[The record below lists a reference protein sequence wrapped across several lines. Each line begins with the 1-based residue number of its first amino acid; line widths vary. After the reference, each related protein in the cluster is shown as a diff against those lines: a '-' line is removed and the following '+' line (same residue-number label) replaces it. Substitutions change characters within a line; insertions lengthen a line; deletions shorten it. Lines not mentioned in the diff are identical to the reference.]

1 MLKRLFNTRYFIIT
15 LLLTPILS
23 QSMALPP
30 VNEKSLPLTPV
41 MAEINA
47 SLVEQSY
54 QDYLIADSLINEKE
68 GVYNPQLAFNTLLK
82 ANLYPEQTH
91 PKSAYELG
99 LMYQFWPMWNLDY
112 ENSMSDIWYR
122 FTAFITGKHNDFFY
136 KEALDKYIESAQLG
150 NSEAFGA
157 IGEMYLY
164 GLGVYQNTETAYHW
178 FVIGNHF
185 QDYRSIQHMN
195 SIKEHFL
202 PPQEKNI
209 NQSLSQFFKTLQLPN
224 GQKMNDLWNTS
235 YLTTKQHSG
244 NIATL
249 KLEQ

>member
-1 MLKRLFNTRYFIIT
+1 MRKPFFCTRYLITT
-15 LLLTPILS
+15 LLFIPILS

-30 VNEKSLPLTPV
+30 TKEESTSSNIILAK
-41 MAEINA
+41 ANA
-47 SLVEQSY
+47 TLLEQSY
-54 QDYLIADSLINEKE
+54 QDYLIADSLINETE
-68 GVYNPQLAFNTLLK
+68 GVYNPKLAFNTLLK

-112 ENSMSDIWYR
+112 ENSLSDIWYR
-122 FTAFITGKHNDFFY
+122 FTSFITGKHNDFFY
-136 KEALDKYIESAQLG
+136 KEALEKYIQSAQLG
-150 NSEAFGA
+150 NPEAFGA

-185 QDYRSIQHMN
+185 QDYKSIQHMG

-202 PPQEKNI
+202 PPQERNI

-224 GQKMNDLWNTS
+224 GQKMNDLWDTAD
-235 YLTTKQHSG
+235 LTIKPQSG